1 MEEEAKEELMRR
13 IAGEIILSTN
23 PGKAMRKWRNL
34 FELTQTEIARLMGI
48 SPSVISDYEND
59 RRKSPG
65 TIFVKRFVKALI
77 EADELKGG
85 SHIRKYAIFYR
96 NIGSAVIDM
105 DEFDS
110 PRNAREIAS
119 ALEGEIL
126 AGERWLDTPIYGYT
140 IIDSIKA
147 IRSLDAYDFLYLLG
161 RNPMRAVVF
170 TKVKRGRSPIVAAR
184 LYPVKPKMIV
194 IHGPESRD
202 EVDGLAI
209 ELAEL
214 ENICFI
220 LCRLRT
226 PQEIVERFKALKK
239 S

>member
-65 TIFVKRFVKALI
+65 TVFVKRFVKSLI

>member
-1 MEEEAKEELMRR
+1 MRR

-85 SHIRKYAIFYR
+85 PHIRKYAIFYR